1 MSDEPLRYDK
11 MVESALRG
19 VVRQALGEVAQ
30 RGLPGQHH
38 FYITFFTNFPGVTMA
53 EHLRARYP
61 VEMTIVLQYQF
72 DDLRVEEDGF
82 SVRLSFNN
90 VPEPLAIPYAAV
102 TTFADPSVNF
112 ALQFQPM
119 IGEEPEEEPEAPRR
133 PALKAV
139 GPDDEDFVPPEAAPR
154 PQSPA
159 RPAAEQSRDNGKDG
173 GKDGDGD
180 DDGEPR
186 GQVVT
191 LDAFRKK

>member
-19 VVRQALGEVAQ
+19 VVRQALGEVGK

-38 FYITFFTNFPGVTMA
+38 FYITFFTNFPGVSMA

-72 DDLRVEEDGF
+72 DDLRVEEEGF

-90 VPEPLAIPYAAV
+90 TPELLVIPYAAV

-119 IGEEPEEEPEAPRR
+119 VGDDTEEEEPEAPRR

-139 GPDDEDFVPPEAAPR
+139 GPDDEDFTPPEAAPR
-154 PQSPA
+154 PQSPVRPVEQA
-159 RPAAEQSRDNGKDG
+159 RDEGKD
-173 GKDGDGD
+173 DGDG
-180 DDGEPR
+180 DGEPR